1 MLKFKNIKIKN
12 KLVIFFIVVV
22 FLPLALIEWRI
33 LDSEIKHLKEMKAKE
48 VGFITKLKKE
58 EIERYF
64 SDAKQKL
71 MLLSTL
77 IAEKMTLDTNS
88 NKKINLVHNF
98 YKNFPYKNVFLLNAS
113 GEIERSPGNVSLIG
127 QNINDVKYQS
137 SGLFKIFEKTKKN
150 SSHNFI
156 DFDIENGINS
166 SFDISYISYPIMLDD
181 KLSKVLAFE
190 ISLYEIDD
198 ILNDNTDRKNNLQSY
213 LISVQNGFKS
223 TLFKFIKNIDKEN
236 EIAKILKEAQKGS
249 DGVTYLKTSPLYKDG
264 SVFSYV
270 PLDIFGH
277 QFILVTEVKSSVIA
291 QEAKQ
296 NIKLGIIIFMVLLI
310 LIASCALLLGNLIIR
325 PIYKGVDFAKQLS
338 EGDLTKEIGID
349 QKDEI
354 GDLSRSL
361 QKMSDSFKDNI
372 NGIQDLSKEILDNSS
387 RVNRESKSLAKN
399 ASEAASS
406 ISEVAASIEEI
417 SVNVK
422 SNLDNVQDT
431 SEVAEE
437 TAIEARKGGEIVA
450 EVLDSMKQIVKK
462 ILMVEEISRQINLL
476 SLNAAI
482 EAARA
487 GENGKG
493 FSVVAEEIRNLAINS
508 SKVAKEI
515 KELTGSGMTVATK
528 AEEVIEEI
536 VPKILK
542 TSDLIKIIVTS
553 SNEQK
558 IGIEEIN
565 SAIQNL
571 EDITKSTSTSSEE
584 MKEIA
589 EKMQSLSNDLMQS
602 IEKYKTKK
610 SVEDIK
616 IDNNAEL

>member
-33 LDSEIKHLKEMKAKE
+33 LDAEVSHLKEMKAKE
-48 VGFITKLKKE
+48 VGFITKLKQQEVEK
-58 EIERYF
+58 YF
-64 SDAKQKL
+64 DDAKKKL
-71 MLLSTL
+71 ILLATL
-77 IAEKMTLDTNS
+77 VSEKISIEELTN
-88 NKKINLVHNF
+88 NKNINLVKNF
-98 YKNFPYKNVFLLNAS
+98 YTNLDYKNVYLINS
-113 GEIERSPGNVSLIG
+113 NGEIERSPGNKSLIG
-127 QNINDVKYQS
+127 KNISDEEYKS
-137 SGLFKIFEKTKKN
+137 SGVYQIFLKTKNDLKFNFLDFN
-150 SSHNFI
+150 SK
-156 DFDIENGINS
+156 NGINS
-166 SFDISYISYPIMLDD
+166 SLEVSYTSYPVMKND
-181 KLSKVLAFE
+181 KFDKILIFE
-190 ISLYEIDD
+190 ISLYEIDNL
-198 ILNDNTDRKNNLQSY
+198 LNDNIDKRKNLQSY
-213 LISVQNGFKS
+213 LISTQNGYKS
-223 TLFKFIKNIDKEN
+223 TLFKFIKDIDKN
-236 EIAKILKEAQKGS
+236 YEISKILQNAKRGN
-249 DGVTYLKTSPLYKDG
+249 DGVIYINTSPLYKDG
-264 SVFSYV
+264 SVFSYI
-270 PLDIFGH
+270 PLDIYDNR
-277 QFILVTEVKSSVIA
+277 FILVTEVKNSVIA
-291 QEAKQ
+291 QEARQ
-296 NIKLGIIIFMVLLI
+296 NTTLGIIIFMVLLI
-310 LIASCALLLGNLIIR
+310 LIAGCALLLGNLIIR
-325 PIYKGVDFAKQLS
+325 PIYKGVDFAKSLS
-338 EGDLTKEIGID
+338 EGDLTTEIGID

-354 GDLSRSL
+354 GDLSLSL
-361 QKMSDSFKDNI
+361 QKMSDTFKENI
-372 NGIQDLSKEILDNSS
+372 NGLQELSKEILDNSR
-387 RVNRESKSLAKN
+387 RVNRESSSLAKN
-399 ASEAASS
+399 ASESASS

-450 EVLDSMKQIVKK
+450 EVLEAMKQIVKK

-493 FSVVAEEIRNLAINS
+493 FSVVAEEIRNLAINR

-584 MKEIA
+584 MKSIA
-589 EKMQSLSNDLMQS
+589 EKMQLVANDLMNS

-610 SVEDIK
+610 EEPVIK
-616 IDNNAEL
+616 NDV